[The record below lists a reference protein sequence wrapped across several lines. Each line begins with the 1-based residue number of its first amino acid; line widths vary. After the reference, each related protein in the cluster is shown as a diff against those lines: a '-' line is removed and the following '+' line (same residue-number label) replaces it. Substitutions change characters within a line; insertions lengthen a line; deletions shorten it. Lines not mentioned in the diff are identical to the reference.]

1 MSMKKMSII
10 LTLAVVVVGFV
21 LSAQALV
28 GPALIAD
35 LSDNGRTRQVTSVT
49 IQSAPN
55 PAIAIDEE
63 QVLVPSSVFPGIGIG
78 INYTSATV
86 TIENLLTTPTLQ
98 QIGYTT
104 PTLEQ
109 IGYTTPTLQQIGY
122 TTPTLQQIGYTTPTL
137 EQIGYTTPTLQQIG
151 YTTPNLQQVMEVA
164 QETSRTIR
172 FDGPDGLDDYDGLP
186 LVSWLGTFSEDG
198 EFRAIMGES
207 PEGPLGIIFRY
218 SPPTSF
224 PVISDIK
231 NAVAFQAN
239 NVFFSENAIVR
250 GQIFESD
257 NHVPNVTEIV
267 AGSGLSRTIN
277 GSTVTLSAIP
287 PAMPTLQQIGYTT
300 PTLQQITDAGD
311 TTTRTINANRLA
323 TSTTLRMNGLATD
336 PAGVQSGDQ
345 WFRSSDQ
352 RFVASYAGI
361 RVVRGGTFTSLNP
374 ANVQPTLVSE
384 FSDAVI
390 SGSEFNIDKTA
401 FNQLPAGQSR
411 SFRVRMGFAVD
422 QTGSPGTASPVF
434 ILNENETPILTLG
447 TGDVPWP
454 QLGSNDFGMYSLEY
468 TITCD
473 NTNVWYTG
481 FVASDT
487 GQTRGYSGI
496 AYNVGPFAD
505 GLTGRVR
512 WFNTG
517 SQGVSVEVTSCI
529 VELLD

>member
-1 MSMKKMSII
+1 
-10 LTLAVVVVGFV
+10 
-21 LSAQALV
+21 
-28 GPALIAD
+28 
-35 LSDNGRTRQVTSVT
+35 
-49 IQSAPN
+49 
-55 PAIAIDEE
+55 
-63 QVLVPSSVFPGIGIG
+63 
-78 INYTSATV
+78 
-86 TIENLLTTPTLQ
+86 
-98 QIGYTT
+98 
-104 PTLEQ
+104 
-109 IGYTTPTLQQIGY
+109 
-122 TTPTLQQIGYTTPTL
+122 
-137 EQIGYTTPTLQQIG
+137 
-151 YTTPNLQQVMEVA
+151 MEVA

-172 FDGPDGLDDYDGLP
+172 FDGPDGLDDYDGFP
-186 LVSWLGTFSEDG
+186 LLSWLGTFGEDSES
-198 EFRAIMGES
+198 RAIMGES
-207 PEGPLGIIFRY
+207 PEGPLGIIFTY
-218 SPPTSF
+218 SSPTSLF
-224 PVISDIK
+224 GNFK
-231 NAVAFQAN
+231 NSVGFQAN
-239 NVFFSENAIVR
+239 NVIFSENAIVR
-250 GQIFESD
+250 GQIFESE

-287 PAMPTLQQIGYTT
+287 PAMPTLEQIGYTT

-311 TTTRTINANRLA
+311 TTTGTINAKVLA

-336 PAGVQSGDQ
+336 PADVQSGDQ

-352 RFVASYAGI
+352 RFVASYADI
-361 RVVRGGTFTSLNP
+361 RVVRGGTLYALNP

-384 FSDAVI
+384 FSNAAI
-390 SGSEFNIDKTA
+390 SGSEFNIDKTV

-487 GQTRGYSGI
+487 GQTRGYSGV

-505 GLTGRVR
+505 GLTGHVR
-512 WFNTG
+512 WYNTG
-517 SQGVSVEVTSCI
+517 SQSVGVEVTSCI